1 MAVVLEPGREVRVA
15 ASADVVIAGGGI
27 AGVAAALAAAR
38 TGAET
43 LLLEKECALGGLAT
57 LGLIVMYLPLCDG
70 KGHQVIGGIGEELL
84 RKSVEHGSV
93 TSGGHGRIPDCW
105 NGPASE
111 EQRRAHRFRVDYD
124 AAPMMLM
131 LERLLREAGV
141 KLWYDTRLCAVQRHE
156 KEISHILVENKS
168 GRLAIAARAFV
179 DATGDADL
187 CALGGEE
194 TEGYLSN
201 RRSGWYFSMHPNEGA
216 RLHPLTDPLDGPCPP
231 GSRYY
236 RLSGSEVSAYV
247 EDMHDMIRGHAAT
260 QKGALPL
267 LIPALP
273 LMRMTRRLCGRET
286 LTREDLGRWRTDA
299 VAMTGDW
306 RRPAPVYT
314 IAAWIQVLVTLA
326 LLIGTVRSFR
336 TFSFPIVRR
345 NGIILALVWSCF
357 LVNRLSMSPIA
368 HLILELDGS
377 VVSNGSLMALV
388 SIAQGIVSMI
398 LLSIALTL
406 SVRMFA
412 AWRASR
418 R

>member
-111 EQRRAHRFRVDYD
+111 EQRRVHRFRVDYD

-201 RRSGWYFSMHPNEGA
+201 RRSGWYFSMHPNEGV

-236 RLSGSEVSAYV
+236 QLSGSEVSAYV

-314 IAAWIQVLVTLA
+314 IAPGHLMGRTSNLFAVGRCISAAGDAWDVIRAIPACAATGQA
-326 LLIGTVRSFR
+326 GGTMAS
-336 TFSFPIVRR
+336 
-345 NGIILALVWSCF
+345 ILA
-357 LVNRLSMSPIA
+357 RTGRIEA
-368 HLILELDGS
+368 QELRKQLLHDG
-377 VVSNGSLMALV
+377 
-388 SIAQGIVSMI
+388 MI
-398 LLSIALTL
+398 LDPALT
-406 SVRMFA
+406 SEEGGKQA
-412 AWRASR
+412 
-418 R
+418 

>member
-314 IAAWIQVLVTLA
+314 IAPGHLMGRTSNLFAVGRCISAAGDAWDVIRAIPACAATGQA
-326 LLIGTVRSFR
+326 GGTMAS
-336 TFSFPIVRR
+336 
-345 NGIILALVWSCF
+345 ILA
-357 LVNRLSMSPIA
+357 RTGRIEA
-368 HLILELDGS
+368 QELRKQLLHDG
-377 VVSNGSLMALV
+377 
-388 SIAQGIVSMI
+388 MI
-398 LLSIALTL
+398 LDPALT
-406 SVRMFA
+406 SEEGGKQA
-412 AWRASR
+412 
-418 R
+418 